1 MIKLMSFIVLSMAS
15 ISVAGQSRMYT
26 VANAHSHNDYEN
38 TEPFQMAYMEQFGS
52 IEADIFLQD
61 NDLIVAHDN
70 SEVQQH
76 RTLEQLYLQHLEIA
90 IRKNNGFVYP
100 DNNRQ
105 LQMLV
110 DIKTDAVSTLDKLVS
125 VLSAH
130 PTLINNR
137 SLHWVI
143 TGNRPDAAK
152 YKSYPQFIRFDGEL
166 SNDYDDDALSKID
179 LLSDDFKRY
188 STWTGKNALPSA
200 DSMKLKAVI
209 DKAHEK
215 HKPVRL
221 WNAPDMANAWIQLM
235 KLNVDYINTDRI
247 KELSAYLNK
256 GWTHTFTTTSTHEL
270 YKPTY
275 ASDKTNATA
284 KNVIL
289 LIGDGTGLAQL
300 YSGYTANKGALNIFQ
315 MRSVGLSKTS
325 SFDRYVTDSAPGAT
339 SISSGVKTN
348 NRYVGVDHTG
358 VKLKLIPEYLVDKK
372 IKSGLVTA
380 GDVTDATPADFYAH
394 RAARDSSA
402 AIFFDLANS
411 PIQLLMGSGNAS
423 YNADIRRKL
432 EGNHY
437 HIVSSIDSV
446 TGNTDQKWLVMEE
459 KASLSMLD
467 GRGDWLQRAF
477 TKSLNILSRNS
488 AGFFMMAEGAQIDHG
503 GHSNN
508 LPYLVTEVLDFDE
521 LAGKAMQ
528 FADANPG
535 TLVIITADHET
546 GGLALHDGDYK
557 TGMVSAQFTTNGHT
571 GIPVPVFAYGP
582 QSQLFCGVYENTE
595 IFYKI
600 LQAMGVK
607 R

>member
-1 MIKLMSFIVLSMAS
+1 MIKLVSFIVLSMVS
-15 ISVAGQSRMYT
+15 IGVAGQSRMYT

-70 SEVQQH
+70 REVLQH
-76 RTLEQLYLQHLEIA
+76 RTLEQLYLQPLEIA

-100 DNNRQ
+100 DNNRY

-143 TGNRPDAAK
+143 TGNRPDPAK

-166 SNDYDDDALSKID
+166 SNDYDDNALSKID

-188 STWTGKNALPSA
+188 STWTGKNVLPSA
-200 DSMKLKAVI
+200 DSLKLKSVI
-209 DKAHEK
+209 NKAHER

-235 KLNVDYINTDRI
+235 KLDVDYINTDRI

-256 GWTHTFTTTSTHEL
+256 EWTHTFTTKSTHEL

-275 ASDKTNATA
+275 ASDKTNTTV
-284 KNVIL
+284 KNLIL

-358 VKLKLIPEYLVDKK
+358 AKLKLIPEYLIEKK

-402 AIFFDLANS
+402 AIFVDLANS
-411 PIQLLMGSGNAS
+411 PIQLLMGSGNGS
-423 YNADIRRKL
+423 YNADIRKKL
-432 EGNHY
+432 EDNQY

-459 KASLSMLD
+459 KAALSMLD

-477 TKSLNILSRNS
+477 TKTLNILSRNS
-488 AGFFMMAEGAQIDHG
+488 QGFFMMAEGAQIDHG

-528 FADANPG
+528 FADSNPG

-557 TGMVSAQFTTNGHT
+557 KGMVSAQFTTNGHT